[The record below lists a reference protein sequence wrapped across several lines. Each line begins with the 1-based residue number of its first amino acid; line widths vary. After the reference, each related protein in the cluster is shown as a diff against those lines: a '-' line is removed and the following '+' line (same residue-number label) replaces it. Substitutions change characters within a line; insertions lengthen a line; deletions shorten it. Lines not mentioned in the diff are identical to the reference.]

1 MNKDSVLRSVLANHT
16 NKDSVLR
23 SVLANHT
30 NKDSVLRSVL
40 ANHTHIC
47 CYVLYCMFQGISR
60 GRTHGYV
67 VHVSDAA
74 CRVE

>member
-16 NKDSVLR
+16 R
-23 SVLANHT
+23 
-30 NKDSVLRSVL
+30 
-40 ANHTHIC
+40 IC
-47 CYVLYCMFQGISR
+47 CYILYCMFQGITR

-74 CRVE
+74 CRVD